1 MSVSL
6 FSTALLDEHWIS
18 HLSCR
23 VIAMV
28 KFSDLPLK
36 QIFGWKKRFDFFLP
50 RDWARDVPHTAE
62 RGVSFGDKLQQVT
75 KHKANLKLV
84 ILIFQVEILTEHH
97 NPTRSRRLNKM
108 NAETHWK
115 QRGGWCWHW

>member
-36 QIFGWKKRFDFFLP
+36 QIFG
-50 RDWARDVPHTAE
+50 
-62 RGVSFGDKLQQVT
+62 
-75 KHKANLKLV
+75 
-84 ILIFQVEILTEHH
+84 
-97 NPTRSRRLNKM
+97 
-108 NAETHWK
+108 
-115 QRGGWCWHW
+115 